1 MGSTPL
7 HVEQMEQSYL
17 QTLYYVNFCLVKI
30 HFLYY
35 LCHFISI
42 MYV

>member
-17 QTLYYVNFCLVKI
+17 QTLYHVHFCLVKCT
-30 HFLYY
+30 FVY
-35 LCHFISI
+35 F
-42 MYV
+42 